1 MISGSP
7 RGTVTE
13 MIETLLSR
21 FVHETDP
28 DARILLAACGGEV
41 GGLDSLRLEE
51 TNAPLTGNSRNHNFE
66 DWRLKNPPWLS
77 SPVRYELELVGR
89 LLVVSLRAAST
100 SRDQNMIAYSI
111 QQLLVLLD
119 KSARE
124 SEETGGCLDSRG
136 KPEMTSWLSTHLSQ
150 RGVAEVVSPFWH
162 TEFAEAKDFVA
173 KHPPFFE
180 NSPSYFAWLSNFCR
194 FMVHRSNKKTQWG
207 SMFFSCRTAVK
218 TRAGL
223 NVAEFLMPVFV
234 LDLLC
239 NGGTQDENFIL
250 QEFLNVLTFDSESPS
265 RNLMSHTERQNAVNL
280 VFSVID
286 MLKSWADAEAEKKFS
301 TTNKS
306 TPVKRTAGAERT
318 CSEDVWP
325 ADESIMRIEDFL
337 GHIPYAKLACAAA
350 VVGMHA
356 RALLTLEMAARQTVS
371 LSVFGSDEAVEE
383 GAWKRTRSRASGS
396 CVPSELSLMKEVLVT
411 LNDHETVTALCD
423 DEVRTD
429 PLSSA
434 RDSIRQKE
442 ASADWEGAM
451 QDYERAQQL
460 AGQRDP
466 ALQRG
471 ALRCLLELGHF
482 ESVLNQV
489 KGMVQHTCTNSSSV
503 EVVTPVAI
511 EAAWRLGRWDTLSEL
526 VKLTSQAEE
535 DQETAFQTAVG
546 NIFLGI
552 RVKDA
557 NIVSSYLKKARAAT
571 MTRLSGLARESYSR
585 SYGHIVR
592 LQALREIE
600 DASAVLCEGDVSRL
614 SDHAAAFHWGRRL
627 DFVSPAESAS
637 IVNVRLALARLSGD
651 STLEASLFIKT
662 GKQARKSGLYNIAA
676 NCFAQAEAAILSI
689 RDGHSAGL
697 DMSSLRIQ
705 VAKLKHDCGR
715 SNAAL
720 RVLGLENIET
730 NIQLAGPEL
739 SAESA
744 LYVKNALG
752 MDGEA
757 PSNDA
762 MNSLFAKRLLQST
775 RWMIDGGL
783 KAGAEVV
790 RRFDIIHK
798 LAPKWEKGKSL
809 HTSFMVQSKHA
820 EFSQITKCIGFF
832 QHAKFVHTMLESRA
846 NLLLQRLPVGHS
858 IADEE
863 RLRCFMTDRICQRNV
878 KLAMQSYSHAL
889 SLDTKHVYQAL
900 PRLLSLWFD
909 LTSIGSQPGSSLQTL
924 SLIIYRIVLTCLFFL
939 SLELSEAQAWAN
951 RFMAEKFLD
960 IPAEAFYTAIPQL
973 ISSVVHKN
981 PETAKVVRGILAR
994 VLERFPAQAMWPLAW
1009 LRQSQHKERCK
1020 AGESIF
1026 RDAERILAQA
1036 KSSRYL
1042 LLVASKALFKFLQ
1055 DLAKR
1060 NDCIKSNKIRLAST
1074 WEGEVELCEFI
1085 PPVQAALQV
1094 SLSIDKREIFPR
1106 QVPRMRAFDA
1116 TVSVMTS
1123 KARPRK
1129 LVAYVVSNV
1138 EHVRVDPKGARAQ
1151 RRRSMDIGELH
1162 FLLKQEAKGD
1172 LRKDARVQDLNNVIN
1187 RLMSSANESKRSAQ
1201 HGRRLHLR
1209 TFAVTC
1215 LSEDTGILEWVPQTA
1230 PFRTLVASCYNPLA
1244 SELSRKRRGGHITNF
1259 TDPSLKKNFTAA
1271 QEAFLIEG
1279 DLKKAT
1285 HLFEEL
1291 SLKQCPPL
1299 FYWWFVH
1306 TFRDPASWYEAR
1318 TAFTIST
1325 AVWSAV
1331 GHVIGLGDRHS
1342 ENILIDTS
1350 SGACVHVDFD
1360 WYVHVA

>member
-1 MISGSP
+1 
-7 RGTVTE
+7 
-13 MIETLLSR
+13 
-21 FVHETDP
+21 
-28 DARILLAACGGEV
+28 
-41 GGLDSLRLEE
+41 
-51 TNAPLTGNSRNHNFE
+51 
-66 DWRLKNPPWLS
+66 
-77 SPVRYELELVGR
+77 
-89 LLVVSLRAAST
+89 
-100 SRDQNMIAYSI
+100 
-111 QQLLVLLD
+111 
-119 KSARE
+119 
-124 SEETGGCLDSRG
+124 
-136 KPEMTSWLSTHLSQ
+136 
-150 RGVAEVVSPFWH
+150 
-162 TEFAEAKDFVA
+162 
-173 KHPPFFE
+173 
-180 NSPSYFAWLSNFCR
+180 
-194 FMVHRSNKKTQWG
+194 
-207 SMFFSCRTAVK
+207 
-218 TRAGL
+218 
-223 NVAEFLMPVFV
+223 
-234 LDLLC
+234 
-239 NGGTQDENFIL
+239 
-250 QEFLNVLTFDSESPS
+250 
-265 RNLMSHTERQNAVNL
+265 
-280 VFSVID
+280 
-286 MLKSWADAEAEKKFS
+286 
-301 TTNKS
+301 
-306 TPVKRTAGAERT
+306 
-318 CSEDVWP
+318 
-325 ADESIMRIEDFL
+325 
-337 GHIPYAKLACAAA
+337 
-350 VVGMHA
+350 
-356 RALLTLEMAARQTVS
+356 
-371 LSVFGSDEAVEE
+371 
-383 GAWKRTRSRASGS
+383 
-396 CVPSELSLMKEVLVT
+396 
-411 LNDHETVTALCD
+411 
-423 DEVRTD
+423 
-429 PLSSA
+429 
-434 RDSIRQKE
+434 
-442 ASADWEGAM
+442 
-451 QDYERAQQL
+451 
-460 AGQRDP
+460 
-466 ALQRG
+466 
-471 ALRCLLELGHF
+471 
-482 ESVLNQV
+482 
-489 KGMVQHTCTNSSSV
+489 
-503 EVVTPVAI
+503 
-511 EAAWRLGRWDTLSEL
+511 
-526 VKLTSQAEE
+526 
-535 DQETAFQTAVG
+535 
-546 NIFLGI
+546 
-552 RVKDA
+552 
-557 NIVSSYLKKARAAT
+557 
-571 MTRLSGLARESYSR
+571 
-585 SYGHIVR
+585 
-592 LQALREIE
+592 
-600 DASAVLCEGDVSRL
+600 
-614 SDHAAAFHWGRRL
+614 
-627 DFVSPAESAS
+627 
-637 IVNVRLALARLSGD
+637 VRLALARLSGD

-676 NCFAQAEAAILSI
+676 NCFAQAETAILSI
-689 RDGHSAGL
+689 RDGQSAGL

-720 RVLGLENIET
+720 RMLGLENIET
-730 NIQLAGPEL
+730 NIQLTGPEL

-752 MDGEA
+752 MDGET

-783 KAGAEVV
+783 KAGTEVV
-790 RRFDIIHK
+790 RRFEIIHK
-798 LAPKWEKGKSL
+798 LAPKWEKG
-809 HTSFMVQSKHA
+809 
-820 EFSQITKCIGFF
+820 FF
-832 QHAKFVHTMLESRA
+832 QHAKFVHSMLESRA
-846 NLLLQRLPVGHS
+846 NLLLQRLPFGHS
-858 IADEE
+858 IDDEE

-878 KLAMQSYSHAL
+878 KQAMQSYSQAL

-909 LTSIGSQPGSSLQTL
+909 LTSIGGSHPD
-924 SLIIYRIVLTCLFFL
+924 
-939 SLELSEAQAWAN
+939 LSEAQACAN

-1042 LLVASKALFKFLQ
+1042 LLVASKALFIFLQ

-1060 NDCIKSNKIRLAST
+1060 NVCSKSNKIKLTNT

-1129 LVAYVVSNV
+1129 LVAYVVSNI

-1162 FLLKQEAKGD
+1162 FLIKQEAKGD

-1259 TDPSLKKNFTAA
+1259 TDPSLKRNFTAA

-1360 WYVHVA
+1360 CIFDKGLTLPRPEVVPFRLTQNMLDGFGPTGADGLYTTCLHSTMSTLRNNRDTLLSVLEPFVKDPVIDWGRRKSHKTAKAIGTNNNSSSKHEQREEQKYLTEHAKRNINTIDERLKGIYNLRNPNLRKISRQDGNGSQHYNNHLLDEDESAMLVPLSVEGQVHKMIAEATSHENLLQLYIGWMPWV